1 MNNAVERAKEVGT
14 LNQVDRSR
22 QYTRPENPELLR
34 SLNEAW
40 TKIRLLEN
48 GRRQDGRIID
58 ALQGRL
64 KRYKVVNIALTS
76 ILTGLA
82 WEGLK
87 LIVPALLR
95 WLGIV

>member
-14 LNQVDRSR
+14 LNQFDRSR
-22 QYTRPENPELLR
+22 QYTRPDNPELLR

-48 GRRQDGRIID
+48 GRRQDARIID
-58 ALQGRL
+58 GLQGRL